1 MSALIYFLCKSFTG
15 QQYFDL
21 KKYLIFAAQKL
32 LFVPIVEESVG
43 SVVSFDLEDKWVCQS
58 FFEAGE
64 GAFVSV

>member
-1 MSALIYFLCKSFTG
+1 MKHYLADY
-15 QQYFDL
+15 YFDL

-43 SVVSFDLEDKWVCQS
+43 SVVSFDLEDTWVCQS

-64 GAFVSV
+64 GAFVSA